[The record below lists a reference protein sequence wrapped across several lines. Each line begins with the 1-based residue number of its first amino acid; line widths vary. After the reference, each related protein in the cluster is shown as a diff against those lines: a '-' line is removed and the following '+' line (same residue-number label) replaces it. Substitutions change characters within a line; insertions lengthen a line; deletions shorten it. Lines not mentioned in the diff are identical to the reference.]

1 MKKFLVTAFGIDAPA
16 GKNLV
21 MPHIV
26 SASTPKS
33 AEKKFRAWA
42 TKATYWG
49 EDYPIIVETYTQTK
63 KCDLDSAVWSAY
75 TQLNFA
81 YQSNQDD
88 IARDLSCYLAVKNFQ
103 NSIRDF
109 TICDNKTCTED

>member
-42 TKATYWG
+42 SRATRWR
-49 EDYPIIVETYTQTK
+49 EDYPVIVETFTLTK
-63 KCDLDSAVWSAY
+63 DRELESAVWSAY
-75 TQLNFA
+75 LHLHFA
-81 YQSNQDD
+81 YQHNQAG
-88 IARDLSCYLAVKNFQ
+88 ITRALSWYLAAKNF
-103 NSIRDF
+103 RDS
-109 TICDNKTCTED
+109 ICDITIQTCTED